1 MIVSVENEAY
11 IFIAMFI
18 VGCAAGLLFDIF
30 KMLRML
36 RWGGFWVFITD
47 MAFWICA
54 TGLFLFSVMF
64 FNDGQMRWYEFVG
77 IFLGIFLYFMLLS
90 GYVKAFILCVV
101 KIIYKILKIIL
112 KILLTPLRFLYKILS
127 VPVLFVFGIFK
138 RLYVLCINKI
148 SNSDKNTEKTEK
160 EDFG

>member
-18 VGCAAGLLFDIF
+18 VGCCGGFLFDIF

-36 RWGGFWVFITD
+36 EFGKAWIFATDFI
-47 MAFWICA
+47 FWISA
-54 TGLFLFSVMF
+54 TGMFIFSVMY

-77 IFLGIFLYFMLLS
+77 IFLGICLYFLLLS
-90 GYVKAFILCVV
+90 KYVIKFFVSIS
-101 KIIYKILKIIL
+101 KIIYKIFEFIL

-127 VPVLFVFGIFK
+127 IPVLFVFHKLFDG
-138 RLYVLCINKI
+138 RLIKNKNAEVTENSKETDLC
-148 SNSDKNTEKTEK
+148 
-160 EDFG
+160 